1 MKRNHS
7 FTFVTLVND
16 VILTS
21 GKEISNICFQFPAV
35 LLTLL
40 TLLAS
45 DLSNWFENWRQ
56 SNTTLRLLKVH
67 DAIIF
72 KWWFD
77 DLTARARASLPAR
90 HCPPR
95 PVLVEKFSRKF
106 IVFANKVSIFSVLQ
120 TKGKQFGT
128 YPDNLYAFQFTHSA
142 FLESSNKDYCIFGLL
157 KGPLT
162 GRLKFNFRSLTSALV
177 RKINNST
184 ICKFDYIFSS
194 SFVFHK

>member
-1 MKRNHS
+1 MAGQSQMLYLPDAIFVMKKIVSPWTVQLQATQNSMKRNHS

-21 GKEISNICFQFPAV
+21 GKEISNICFQIPAV

-40 TLLAS
+40 TLLTS

-56 SNTTLRLLKVH
+56 SNTTLRLLKVN
-67 DAIIF
+67 DAINF

-90 HCPPR
+90 QCPPR

-128 YPDNLYAFQFTHSA
+128 YQDKIYAFQFTHSA
-142 FLESSNKDYCIFGLL
+142 FLESSNKD
-157 KGPLT
+157 
-162 GRLKFNFRSLTSALV
+162 
-177 RKINNST
+177 
-184 ICKFDYIFSS
+184 
-194 SFVFHK
+194 